1 MGSRARLPMR
11 TLTSGGAAIILEKVL
26 PFNATLLQLTAH
38 FDAVPVLAGDF
49 IAEKISNVAADYD
62 VVFGR
67 LDPSQFSMEDL
78 ICDDKVEFLKDDTV
92 RITYTNPNNVTIGL
106 ELIFKEAD

>member
-1 MGSRARLPMR
+1 MGSRARLPLR
-11 TLTSGGAAIILEKVL
+11 SLTSGGAAIILEEIL
-26 PFNATLLQLTAH
+26 PFNATLLQLSAH
-38 FDAVPVLAGDF
+38 FSVAPLLAGDF
-49 IAEKISNVAADYD
+49 IAEKVSKESADYD

-67 LDPSQFSMEDL
+67 IDPSQFSIVDL

>member
-11 TLTSGGAAIILEKVL
+11 SLTSGGAPIILERIL

-38 FDAVPVLAGDF
+38 FDAAPVLAGDF
-49 IAEKISNVAADYD
+49 IAEKVSNVSTDYD

-67 LDPSQFSMEDL
+67 IDPSDFSTEDL

-92 RITYTNPNNVTIGL
+92 RITYVNLNNVTIGL